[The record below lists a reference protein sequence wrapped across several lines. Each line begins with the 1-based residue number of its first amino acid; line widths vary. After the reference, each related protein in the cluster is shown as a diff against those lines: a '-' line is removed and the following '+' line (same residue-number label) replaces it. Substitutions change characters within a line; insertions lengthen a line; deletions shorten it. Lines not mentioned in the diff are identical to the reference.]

1 MGFWSWFKE
10 NITDG
15 LTEFVFAIGL
25 FFVTAF
31 ATAIEVSNYGLL
43 GLLCLL
49 TLIPEIILFA
59 HGSYRC

>member
-43 GLLCLL
+43 GLLFFGKVSQMEVLL
-49 TLIPEIILFA
+49 K
-59 HGSYRC
+59 